1 MTKEKL
7 SAILVLWLACSWG
20 AMAHTSDECLQV
32 GAASFTYLEVGL
44 SVAVALCVVLIGML
58 WRYGAKMER
67 RAKKAERE
75 RNVCQQWYQALKH
88 KPQEAPKAEMQKSKN
103 TDVHDAP
110 QDDEHSANDAP
121 QDPQRSPT
129 IELDITPTPPRKLYA
144 KQDAQ
149 DAKRL
154 ISLSQEFDPY
164 EHIFVITLDNG
175 SDTEGCF
182 ELVEENAA
190 KCLGNSDNIK
200 CCYVDAGVNATNF
213 KQEAGRVRINGQTA
227 EVMKPITITNK
238 SATSNGH

>member
-20 AMAHTSDECLQV
+20 TMAHTSDECLQV

-110 QDDEHSANDAP
+110 
-121 QDPQRSPT
+121 
-129 IELDITPTPPRKLYA
+129 
-144 KQDAQ
+144 
-149 DAKRL
+149 
-154 ISLSQEFDPY
+154 
-164 EHIFVITLDNG
+164 
-175 SDTEGCF
+175 
-182 ELVEENAA
+182 
-190 KCLGNSDNIK
+190 
-200 CCYVDAGVNATNF
+200 
-213 KQEAGRVRINGQTA
+213 
-227 EVMKPITITNK
+227 
-238 SATSNGH
+238 

>member
-7 SAILVLWLACSWG
+7 SAILMPWLACPWG
-20 AMAHTSDECLQV
+20 VMAHTSDECLQV
-32 GAASFTYLEVGL
+32 GVASFTYLEVGL
-44 SVAVALCVVLIGML
+44 MVAVAICIVLIGML
-58 WRYGAKMER
+58 WRFGAKMER

-75 RNVCQQWYQALKH
+75 RNLCRQAYLSQKY
-88 KPQEAPKAEMQKSKN
+88 KPREVPKAETQKQEN
-103 TDVHDAP
+103 TDVQDAP
-110 QDDEHSANDAP
+110 RDDEHSAKEAP
-121 QDPQRSPT
+121 QDPRRSPT

-144 KQDAQ
+144 RQDAQ
-149 DAKRL
+149 DANRL
-154 ISLSQEFDPY
+154 INLSQEFDPY

-227 EVMKPITITNK
+227 EVLKPITITNK